1 MPLQL
6 PNLDDRDFEQLLA
19 ETQRRIPVHT
29 PEWTNFGLDSDP
41 GITIVQ
47 LFAFLTENLLYRA
60 NRIPERNRLKFLQ
73 LLDQPL
79 KPATPAN
86 GLITVNNERGPLKPL
101 PFNQGVVVSAGSVD
115 FLTRDPVTVLPIEA
129 QIYYKRK
136 ILPTDP
142 EYATYEARYEAIRVA
157 ELIEETGISTGAPAV
172 ADVKLDFYET
182 TQLPLPTPGNPNP
195 IVNLETDPIDRAV
208 YIALLAP
215 KNVAP
220 ADVRKEI
227 ANQIL
232 SIGVVPALDGEIPP
246 LPPRS
251 TSTRR
256 ESARNL
262 IYEIADTAGQT
273 EPPVARYARL
283 DLLQQPDVL
292 TAIGIVQVKLPD
304 LNGLEIWSFS
314 EPLDEG
320 TGDFPPKLEDDQ
332 VLARLVTW
340 IRLRLPTIEEAGPS
354 QTSSENGSRLTWVGI
369 NSSRV
374 TQAVPIFNELL
385 GQGSGEPDQAFQLA
399 NTPVISASIQ
409 VVVED
414 ENGNGHLWRLTDD
427 LLAARPDDEIFTL
440 DPGSGLISFGD
451 GLRGSRPQLGR
462 RILTSYQY
470 GGGLQGNVGIGAI
483 NASQDVRLQGGYRIS
498 NPIPTSGGALGES
511 VAESERNIPR
521 ILQHRDRVVTVQDFE
536 DVVKRTPGVDVGRV
550 DVLPLFLPSR
560 PDKDASGVVT
570 VMPIPKFDPIRP
582 LWPTPDRL
590 FLRRICDHLEP
601 RRLVTTEIY
610 VRGPTYVPVYISVGI
625 QVRAGHFPDV
635 VRQTIKKRLRGYLS
649 ALPLGGPEGKGWPL
663 NKRLV
668 RKDLEA
674 VVTRVPGVDFVNSL
688 QLGLKTP
695 QDGPEYY
702 DLVGLELP
710 MLVGL
715 SVREGEAEPIDAV
728 FAPTP
733 PDIDPTSA
741 KLVPVPVIRAKC

>member
-19 ETQRRIPVHT
+19 EAQRRIPVHT

-47 LFAFLTENLLYRA
+47 LFAFLTENLIYRA

-79 KPATPAN
+79 QPATPAD
-86 GLITVNNERGPLKPL
+86 GLITINNERGPLEPL
-101 PFNQGVVVSAGSVD
+101 PLNQGVVVSAGSVD
-115 FLTRDPVTVLPIEA
+115 FLTREPVNVLPIEA

-136 ILPTDP
+136 ILSTDP
-142 EYATYEARYEAIRVA
+142 DYAAYEARYEAIRVA
-157 ELIEETGISTGAPAV
+157 EMIEETEISTGAPEV

-195 IVNLETDPIDRAV
+195 VLNLETDTIDQAI

-220 ADVRKEI
+220 ADVREEI
-227 ANQIL
+227 ANQTL

-251 TSTRR
+251 TSPQR
-256 ESARNL
+256 ESTPNL

-273 EPPVARYARL
+273 EPPIAQYARL
-283 DLLQQPDVL
+283 NLLQQPDVL
-292 TAIGIVQVKLPD
+292 TAIGIVQVQLPD
-304 LNGLEIWSFS
+304 LNGLETWSFS

-320 TGDFPPKLEDDQ
+320 TGDFPPKLEDEQ
-332 VLARLVTW
+332 VQARLITW
-340 IRLRLPTIEEAGPS
+340 IRLRLPAVDEAGLN
-354 QTSSENGSRLTWVGI
+354 QTSSENGKRLTWVGI
-369 NSSRV
+369 NASQV
-374 TQAVPIFNELL
+374 TQAVPIVNELL
-385 GQGSGEPDQAFQLA
+385 GQGSGEPDQVFQLA
-399 NTPVISASIQ
+399 NTPVINASIQ

-414 ENGNGHLWRLTDD
+414 ENSNGRLWRLTDD
-427 LLAARPDDEIFTL
+427 LLAAREDDEVFTL
-440 DPGSGLISFGD
+440 DSESGVIRFGD

-462 RILTSYQY
+462 RILTNYQY
-470 GGGLQGNVGIGAI
+470 GGGLLGNVGIGAI
-483 NASQDVRLQGGYRIS
+483 NASRDVRLQGGYKLS

-521 ILQHRDRVVTVQDFE
+521 ILRHRDRVVTLQDFE

-550 DVLPLFLPSR
+550 EILPLFLPSQ
-560 PDKDASGVVT
+560 PDRDASGVVT
-570 VMPIPKFDPIRP
+570 VVPIPKFDPIRP
-582 LWPTPDRL
+582 FWPSPDRL
-590 FLRRICDHLEP
+590 FLRRICDYLEP

-635 VRQTIKKRLRGYLS
+635 VRQTVSERLNAYLS
-649 ALPLGGPEGKGWPL
+649 ALPPLGGSEGRGWPL
-663 NKRLV
+663 NKRLI

-695 QDGPEYY
+695 QDGPEH
-702 DLVGLELP
+702 DLFGLELP

-715 SVREGEAEPIDAV
+715 SVREGEAESLDSV

-733 PDIDPTSA
+733 DTDPTSV
-741 KLVPVPVIRAKC
+741 KVVPVPVIRAKC